1 MLIAFSWLF
10 PYEMLMT
17 CSISVCDNCT
27 ITLLESS
34 NDLIYYV
41 QTEAREIDLDS
52 VPAPWSRL
60 LSYENASEHL
70 TIKLDDIRKSTEK
83 IENYNDLQI
92 DKVKYMQ
99 INPNWKNEAKSVHL
113 FFSSWIRRDQI
124 CKRVGK
130 KRWRKQ

>member
-1 MLIAFSWLF
+1 
-10 PYEMLMT
+10 MLMT

-99 INPNWKNEAKSVHL
+99 INPN
-113 FFSSWIRRDQI
+113 
-124 CKRVGK
+124 
-130 KRWRKQ
+130 

>member
-1 MLIAFSWLF
+1 MI
-10 PYEMLMT
+10 

-99 INPNWKNEAKSVHL
+99 INPN
-113 FFSSWIRRDQI
+113 
-124 CKRVGK
+124 
-130 KRWRKQ
+130 

>member
-1 MLIAFSWLF
+1 
-10 PYEMLMT
+10 MT

-99 INPNWKNEAKSVHL
+99 INPN
-113 FFSSWIRRDQI
+113 
-124 CKRVGK
+124 
-130 KRWRKQ
+130 